1 LIRQLKHEIEQTAV
15 DNKRVQLLNDKEEEL
30 LQKKAGEEK
39 RVVRLV
45 YEDIKDQVKGTEEQL
60 ALA

>member
-1 LIRQLKHEIEQTAV
+1 MIRQLKNEIEQTAV